1 MFNCKI
7 FRIESGMALK
17 RWSEKKGAKKKR
29 GRPSPCLVLA
39 YNQAEYLKPKYL
51 HHRIS
56 IIPSKVIYSFSNL
69 SFMLNLSFYV
79 EFIINFIIQHWK
91 LIILVLKLIMQH
103 QSLKSFHQL
112 EQKHE
117 AQTHWGWTLWMNQA
131 RLGGHISTRQIQ
143 LNEK

>member
-1 MFNCKI
+1 MPKWKQSFKKMFHYKI
-7 FRIESGMALK
+7 FRIKSGMALK
-17 RWSEKKGAKKKR
+17 RWSERKGAKKTR
-29 GRPSPCLVLA
+29 GRPNPCLVLV

-56 IIPSKVIYSFSNL
+56 IIPSKVF
-69 SFMLNLSFYV
+69 F
-79 EFIINFIIQHWK
+79 FIFKFKFEFIIQHWK

-131 RLGGHISTRQIQ
+131 PLGGHISTRQIQ